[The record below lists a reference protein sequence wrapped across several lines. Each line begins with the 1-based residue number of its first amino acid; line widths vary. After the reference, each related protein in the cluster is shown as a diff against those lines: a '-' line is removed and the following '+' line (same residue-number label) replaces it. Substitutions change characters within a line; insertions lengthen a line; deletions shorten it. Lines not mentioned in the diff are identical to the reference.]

1 MEPTAAWS
9 AALFVLALAFG
20 ALWLAMRARGLA
32 GIRAARAKGPME
44 VVQRL
49 PLTAQHSLHLVRAG
63 DDTLW
68 VVTFPGG
75 AVLRRAGRFGSYLTD
90 AAARQEANRS

>member
-9 AALFVLALAFG
+9 AVLFLLALALG
-20 ALWLAMRARGLA
+20 ALWLVIRTRGLPA
-32 GIRAARAKGPME
+32 IRVARTKGPME

-63 DDTLW
+63 EDALW

-75 AVLRRAGRFGSYLTD
+75 AVLQRAESFGGHLE
-90 AAARQEANRS
+90 AAMAKQEANSQ

>member
-1 MEPTAAWS
+1 
-9 AALFVLALAFG
+9 
-20 ALWLAMRARGLA
+20 
-32 GIRAARAKGPME
+32 ME

-63 DDTLW
+63 EDALW

-75 AVLRRAGRFGSYLTD
+75 AVLSRADGFDSHLRKALLP
-90 AAARQEANRS
+90 REANQQ

>member
-9 AALFVLALAFG
+9 AACFLLALAL
-20 ALWLAMRARGLA
+20 AATWLLVRTRGLA
-32 GIRAARAKGPME
+32 VLRAARPKGPME